1 MKLNFKTLLKF
12 LIPIFGLAAL
22 SGYYRYRYVLN
33 PDGLRNSKGELY
45 GEKYSTL
52 LDYPNFVDKCL
63 SFEQDNSAI
72 SYGEKKG
79 SIFPAA
85 SKREELNFVQQKIT
99 LRGYGSLINSC
110 RHDVVINRISMQ
122 SQIGDSGKWEGILES
137 SFYPNESYVAE
148 EDKDIEPINNIY
160 YPDGNI
166 LKANSSLKIE
176 LASTDWYYEKP
187 YSSLVGIPEKNTPI
201 KFRLKKESRN
211 LNFWTFSIS
220 LNTENL
226 DKKKLAEDGLA
237 TFRIFFK
244 NPHGNRTI
252 ILQSDE
258 CIVYIENKVLED
270 GCTLKK
276 WQLFSNNKPILNSK
290 DFGKY
295 SIN

>member
-12 LIPIFGLAAL
+12 LIPILGLAAF

-45 GEKYSTL
+45 GDKYGTFI
-52 LDYPNFVDKCL
+52 DYPKFVNKCL

-72 SYGEKKG
+72 SYGEIYNPAEIPGVDNSFFKKQ
-79 SIFPAA
+79 
-85 SKREELNFVQQKIT
+85 RVT

-110 RHDVVINRISMQ
+110 RHDVVIERISMT
-122 SQIGDSGKWEGILES
+122 SQIGDSGKLQGILES
-137 SFYPNESYVAE
+137 SYYPNEGFISE
-148 EDKDIEPINNIY
+148 EDKDIDPINNIY

-295 SIN
+295 SIK